1 MKNILKACLPAGFFF
16 DATMND
22 DINNAIKVL
31 RNGGVI
37 LYPTDTVWG
46 LGCNASD
53 EKAVERIYK
62 IKQRADTKSMLVLVD
77 KPSMIDYYVDNMP
90 DIAWDLIELTEEPLT
105 IIYDKAKNFAKNLIA
120 QDGSI
125 GIRVGKDEFV
135 QKLISRFRAPIVS
148 TSANVSGEKT
158 PQNFAEISQEII
170 DSVDYVV
177 KYRQDDYSKRKPSKI
192 IKLKEN
198 GEFVILR

>member
-1 MKNILKACLPAGFFF
+1 MLTGRLFF

>member
-1 MKNILKACLPAGFFF
+1 LLTGRLFF

>member
-1 MKNILKACLPAGFFF
+1 LKNILKACLPAGFFF